1 MFGEVA
7 YYLRAQVTIKGQLT
21 ASKMMLIVRAGPDSP
36 RQLRRTLPF
45 VASVC
50 VHAVVIGSLLLLP
63 PFPDGAWGEKRVR
76 TAVRLEIAPKE
87 HKVIWLRKNERLP
100 DISPTVQRADAGPKR
115 KDPDK
120 LAVAANPPNARHWDQ
135 FIYVPVPKVEEQK
148 VIPSPNLLVTTLAS
162 PVPPKPEP
170 RKFVP
175 PPDLPKVVKP
185 REIELQEPAIAK
197 NLGAGLDMKAPA
209 GLSKVDAPKPAG
221 KKFVP
226 PPDPQRKV
234 PSRIIDLP
242 EGLPLQAGS
251 SDAIKLAIPVG
262 QPDAPRPP
270 GRKFVPPA
278 ALAGGSGL
286 GGARGGASAS
296 EAVAVPDIA
305 TAPLQAGVPGAIS
318 AVIISA
324 NPSANASIIPPEGN
338 RASKIRS
345 GSMPGGNGGSP
356 GSAGGDGFIVPG
368 VTVRG
373 GNGVNSGSELAANK
387 LPPAPLAAS
396 AVTPTPL
403 PTIRPRLT
411 TATVSVPQRPNARR
425 VPQQVEGVFQNR
437 VVYCTAM
444 PGPSGASDW
453 VVWFGETEALPPGSR
468 IVMRPPVAGK
478 TALPVGKTA
487 GPAETRFWIVA
498 RLGKNGRLTAVN
510 ITGGLAAKQA
520 QELANEMDKWVFTP
534 AIRNGEAVDVDLV
547 LEAKLSGTG
556 M

>member
-1 MFGEVA
+1 MP
-7 YYLRAQVTIKGQLT
+7 
-21 ASKMMLIVRAGPDSP
+21 S
-36 RQLRRTLPF
+36 
-45 VASVC
+45 
-50 VHAVVIGSLLLLP
+50 
-63 PFPDGAWGEKRVR
+63 
-76 TAVRLEIAPKE
+76 
-87 HKVIWLRKNERLP
+87 
-100 DISPTVQRADAGPKR
+100 ISPTVQRPDAGPKR
-115 KDPDK
+115 NRSKEPDK
-120 LAVAANPPNARHWDQ
+120 LFVATNPPNAKHRDQ

-148 VIPSPNLLVTTLAS
+148 AIPSPNVVMTTEAS

-175 PPDLPKVVKP
+175 PPDRPKEVKP

-197 NLGAGLDMKAPA
+197 QLGPGLDMKAPA
-209 GLSKVDAPKPAG
+209 GLAKVDAPKPL

-234 PSRIIDLP
+234 ASRLIDVP

-251 SDAIKLAIPVG
+251 VDAIKLAIPVG
-262 QPDAPRPP
+262 QPDVPRPP

-278 ALAGGSGL
+278 ALAGGKGL
-286 GGARGGASAS
+286 GGARSGASAGD
-296 EAVAVPDIA
+296 AVTVPDLA
-305 TAPLQAGVPGAIS
+305 SAPVQAGVPGAIS

-338 RASKIRS
+338 RAAKIQS
-345 GSMPGGNGGSP
+345 GSLPGGNKGSAP
-356 GSAGGDGFIVPG
+356 GSAGGDGIVVPG

-373 GNGVNSGSELAANK
+373 GNGDGAGGAMAANR
-387 LPPAPLAAS
+387 LPPAGLAAS

-437 VVYCTAM
+437 VVYVTAM

-453 VVWFGETEALPPGSR
+453 VVWFGETEAPPAGSR
-468 IVMRPPVAGK
+468 VVMRPPVAGK
-478 TALPVGKTA
+478 TALPAGKPGGA
-487 GPAETRFWIVA
+487 AEARFWVVA

-510 ITGGLAAKQA
+510 ITGGLGAEQAK
-520 QELANEMDKWVFTP
+520 ELASEMGKWMFTP